1 MQSNYK
7 IIVAGSRLMFQYG
20 LVERVL
26 NKVFRNHP
34 LEKIEIVQCGAK
46 GADALG
52 KLYADRHK
60 VKMTEFSANW
70 DLHGKAA
77 GIIRNSE
84 MADYS
89 DACIVFWDGIS
100 KGSKNMI
107 ETAKKK
113 GLKVIIHYYL
123 TNKTEIIH

>member
-1 MQSNYK
+1 
-7 IIVAGSRLMFQYG
+7 MFQYG

-26 NKVFRNHP
+26 YKVFRNHP
-34 LEKIEIVQCGAK
+34 LEKIEIVQGGAK

-70 DLHGKAA
+70 DLYGKAA